1 VIKYISPTITR
12 LLLLLLLLV
21 VVVSGGCGMTS
32 LPDAAARSRCVLL
45 M

>member
-12 LLLLLLLLV
+12 LLLLLLLV

-32 LPDAAARSRCVLL
+32 LPDAAARSRFILL

>member
-12 LLLLLLLLV
+12 LLLLLLLV